1 MRRIVCVVLSLVI
14 AIFTIGCSESE
25 SSKERSKFEVMAD
38 VLTAMGSAGMDESGY
53 VDRSLS
59 RSVEGGELQDTF
71 GPETLEIAPG
81 FSVTISGSIDFTETQ
96 VTITINTNSTLT
108 NYSSD
113 GYILNGILSEDVV
126 ATITMNEQEFTSMTE
141 EFTIDGTVEFSGK
154 ETGAFS
160 FDNLTIT
167 FVVDPQT
174 GNVTSTNVTG
184 TVTFNGQDVTSE
196 LIAELQAV

>member
-14 AIFTIGCSESE
+14 AIFTIGCSGSE
-25 SSKERSKFEVMAD
+25 TSKEKSKFEVLAD
-38 VLTAMGSAGMDESGY
+38 VLTAIGSAGMDESGY

-59 RSVEGGELQDTF
+59 RSVGDVESQVTF
-71 GPETLEIAPG
+71 GQETLEIAPG
-81 FSVTISGSIDFTETQ
+81 FRVTINSSINSTETQ
-96 VTITINTNSTLT
+96 VKITIYTESTLT

-113 GYILNGILSEDVV
+113 GYILNGNLSEDVI

-141 EFTIDGTVEFSGK
+141 EFSIGGTVEFSGK

>member
-1 MRRIVCVVLSLVI
+1 VLSLVI
-14 AIFTIGCSESE
+14 AIFTIGCSGSE
-25 SSKERSKFEVMAD
+25 TSKEKSKFEVLAD
-38 VLTAMGSAGMDESGY
+38 VLTAIGSAGMDESGY

-59 RSVEGGELQDTF
+59 RSVGDVESQVTF
-71 GPETLEIAPG
+71 GQETLEIAPG
-81 FSVTISGSIDFTETQ
+81 FRVTINSSINSTETQ
-96 VTITINTNSTLT
+96 VKITIYTESTLT

-113 GYILNGILSEDVV
+113 GYILNGNLSEDVI

-141 EFTIDGTVEFSGK
+141 EFSIGGTVEFSGK